1 MKRAVIQTSIAAL
14 ACIAAVAAP
23 AQPAAASKPDVVLT
37 GKITAADLNT
47 YKTLPF
53 EVPAGTH
60 RVSVVFSNTQRDQRT
75 VIDLGL
81 IDPESFRGWSG
92 SNKTYFTVSDVDATM
107 SYLPGALPP
116 GTWSLLL
123 GIANIRPGV
132 TAEYKAE
139 IYLGKTVDPPY
150 ATPDQRVVLNRSAGW
165 YKGDLHTH
173 TGQSDGSCAS
183 MTGRRVPC
191 PEFKLLEAAAA
202 RGLDF
207 LAVTE
212 HDTPSSYASMLRWQ
226 DYFDRMLLVRGREI
240 TTYRG
245 HTNIF
250 GTSDWV
256 DFRLSPANTA
266 DTIADRVHALGGI
279 LSINH
284 PKLPTGEVCMGC
296 GWNPEPPLSPG
307 KLDALEV
314 INGIDV
320 ENNRSGIPVW
330 QQRLQSGER
339 VTAIGGSD
347 DHDSGTRP
355 GHPVGTPTTVVYAK
369 ELSESA
375 ILDGIRAGHV
385 FLKTSGPDGPDV
397 YLSAEA
403 GAQRAIAGDAL
414 KLASGE
420 RAQFTVEVKNG
431 SGDRLEIVSDD
442 KVAQL
447 VTDPTVTG
455 NDGTKRF
462 ELTGDGQRHWYRV
475 NLRGPDGTLLVL
487 TNPIYVNFPA
497 R

>member
-1 MKRAVIQTSIAAL
+1 MNRAVNRILPAVVMAIAAMN
-14 ACIAAVAAP
+14 AQV
-23 AQPAAASKPDVVLT
+23 QPAAASKPGIVLT
-37 GKITAADLNT
+37 GTLTGADQNG
-47 YKTLPF
+47 YKMLPF

-60 RVSVVFSNTQRDQRT
+60 RISVVFSNTQKEQRT

-81 IDPESFRGWSG
+81 LDPTQFRGWSG
-92 SNKTYFTVSDVDATM
+92 GDKSYFTVSDIDATM

-116 GTWSLLL
+116 GTWHLLL
-123 GIANIRPGV
+123 GIPNIRPDV
-132 TAEYKAE
+132 TAEYRAE
-139 IYLGKTVDPPY
+139 IYLSRTVDPPY
-150 ATPDQRVVLNRSAGW
+150 ATPEQRPVLNHSPGW

-183 MTGRRVPC
+183 MSGKRVPC
-191 PEFKLLEAAAA
+191 PEFKLLEAAAS

-212 HDTPSSYASMLRWQ
+212 HNTQSSYSSMLRWQ

-240 TTYRG
+240 TTYHG
-245 HTNIF
+245 HTNIY

-256 DFRLSPANTA
+256 DSRLSPTYTAN
-266 DTIADRVHALGGI
+266 DIADRVHALGAI
-279 LSINH
+279 MSLNH
-284 PKLPTGEVCMGC
+284 PAFPTGEVCMGC
-296 GWNPEPPLSPG
+296 GWNPEPPLSPA
-307 KLDALEV
+307 KLDAMEV
-314 INGIDV
+314 VNGVDV
-320 ENNRSGIPVW
+320 ENNRSGIPGW
-330 QQRLQSGER
+330 QQRLQNGNR

-385 FLKTSGPDGPDV
+385 FVKTKGPDGPDV

-403 GAQRAIAGDAL
+403 GAQHAITGDAL

-420 RAQFTVEVKNG
+420 RVQFTVQVKNG
-431 SGDRLEIVSDD
+431 AGSRVEIVGDGKIAQPLKEASVSGGDD
-442 KVAQL
+442 
-447 VTDPTVTG
+447 
-455 NDGTKRF
+455 TKIF
-462 ELTGDGQRHWYRV
+462 EIASDGQRHWYRV
-475 NLRGPDGTLLVL
+475 NLRGADGTLLVL